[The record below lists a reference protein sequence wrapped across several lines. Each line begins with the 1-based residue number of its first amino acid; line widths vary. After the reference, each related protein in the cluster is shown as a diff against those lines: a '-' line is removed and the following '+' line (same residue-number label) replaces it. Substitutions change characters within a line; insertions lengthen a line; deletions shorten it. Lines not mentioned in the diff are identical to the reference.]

1 MGKLNI
7 KKGDK
12 VKVIAG
18 NSRGKISTVLEIL
31 TDKSKVIVEGIN
43 MVTKHLKPTSSTPS
57 GSIIK
62 KEAALHISNV
72 MLVDAS
78 TGLPTRV
85 GRRVGKSGK
94 NERFSVSSGQ
104 SI

>member
-1 MGKLNI
+1 MTKLNI

-18 NSRGKISTVLEIL
+18 NSRGKISTVVSVSPKE
-31 TDKSKVIVEGIN
+31 SKIIVEGIN
-43 MVTKHLKPTSSTPS
+43 MVTKHLKPTSSSPS

-62 KEAALHISNV
+62 KEAPMHISNV
-72 MLVDAS
+72 MLVDATS
-78 TGLPTRV
+78 GLPTRI
-85 GRRVGKSGK
+85 GRKEGKDGKTERVSIKSGL
-94 NERFSVSSGQ
+94 